1 MMRAKHRIAATVLGA
16 CLLLASGIALAQT
29 SAAIA
34 PGAAQSAAEA
44 PGGMR
49 LAELPREVVVA
60 QAQPSAAGSNEARSG
75 DPGASRGMAFGAGGG
90 ECRETVPGGTLLAV
104 AYAVAIALMGGY
116 VAFLAWKNAQL
127 ARAIEGLEDRI
138 AKQAPKR
145 GAEGGDA
152 SA

>member
-1 MMRAKHRIAATVLGA
+1 MMRAKRRIAAAVISAG
-16 CLLLASGIALAQT
+16 LLVRGLAFAQT
-29 SAAIA
+29 AAPIA

-49 LAELPREVVVA
+49 LAELPNEVVVA
-60 QAQPSAAGSNEARSG
+60 QTQPAAGSSDATGVN
-75 DPGASRGMAFGAGGG
+75 PGASRGMAFGAGGG

-127 ARAIEGLEDRI
+127 ARAIESLEDRL
-138 AKQAPKR
+138 AKQSPKR
-145 GAEGGDA
+145 RAEDGGDA
-152 SA
+152 TT